1 MGWSRYLELLVMMKY
16 RMLLLKAQM
25 LQHCTVRIGAHK
37 KISAFLHICKDIC
50 PLIQEN
56 LLKNFFGFKKVLK
69 KCWEV
74 WGLNLQSLDYSKQIA
89 LKYHLKCPVHFSY
102 NFLQINNG
110 FQCNLAQCGRYK
122 QGLNPASGR
131 ALGFFWPL
139 KYLKSYLKSYKN
151 SKQFP

>member
-1 MGWSRYLELLVMMKY
+1 MK
-16 RMLLLKAQM
+16 RIPSETQM
-25 LQHCTVRIGAHK
+25 NKKHSTVRIGAHK
-37 KISAFLHICKDIC
+37 KILAFLHICKDIC

-56 LLKNFFGFKKVLK
+56 LLKIFFGFKKVLK

-151 SKQFP
+151 SKQFH